1 MVEVYSLSTGD
12 GKHQH
17 FVLVFHLVEEVFHEM
32 LLLQPPTHTR
42 ENENENVN
50 ANAAWVSVS
59 VHGNSIAVFQK
70 ELRVN
75 RSIYMGDERVQYCID
90 MDKIFT
96 SMSSTGNAR
105 SMGICLYGFSRNDE
119 LVLEHHIRW
128 LISWNPDSQKIK
140 NLEISSS
147 IILLLVFMPRV

>member
-17 FVLVFHLVEEVFHEM
+17 FVLVSHLVEEVFHEM

-59 VHGNSIAVFQK
+59 VHGNSIAVF
-70 ELRVN
+70 
-75 RSIYMGDERVQYCID
+75 
-90 MDKIFT
+90 
-96 SMSSTGNAR
+96 
-105 SMGICLYGFSRNDE
+105 
-119 LVLEHHIRW
+119 
-128 LISWNPDSQKIK
+128 
-140 NLEISSS
+140 
-147 IILLLVFMPRV
+147 

>member
-1 MVEVYSLSTGD
+1 
-12 GKHQH
+12 
-17 FVLVFHLVEEVFHEM
+17 M

-75 RSIYMGDERVQYCID
+75 RSIYMDSIASTWTKFSHQCPVQGMPDPWVYAY
-90 MDKIFT
+90 MALVGMT
-96 SMSSTGNAR
+96 S
-105 SMGICLYGFSRNDE
+105 LY
-119 LVLEHHIRW
+119 
-128 LISWNPDSQKIK
+128 WN
-140 NLEISSS
+140 
-147 IILLLVFMPRV
+147 II